1 MPNRLNPLCSCSS
14 SIDSTSYFLVHWFW
28 NIRVNRFLFL
38 LKTLFYISTSFDPET
53 NTLVFNAT
61 IDYSLSI
68 EKNLFFDM
76 QFFNPCRMSFG
87 LLNLCF
93 LIFIYYFHSF
103 SLFLL
108 PGDCGVLVYCV
119 ILYSNVYRKSDV
131 SVVQTF
137 HSYSLFNLSSLVYV
151 DQLIKHL
158 AITLTCHF

>member
-1 MPNRLNPLCSCSS
+1 M
-14 SIDSTSYFLVHWFW
+14 
-28 NIRVNRFLFL
+28 
-38 LKTLFYISTSFDPET
+38 FYVSTSFDRKT
-53 NTLVFNAT
+53 NTLVLNAT
-61 IDYSLSI
+61 IDYTLSI

-119 ILYSNVYRKSDV
+119 ILYINVYRKKDV

-137 HSYSLFNLSSLVYV
+137 QSYSLFSLSSLVYV

-158 AITLTCHF
+158 VITLTCHF

>member
-1 MPNRLNPLCSCSS
+1 M
-14 SIDSTSYFLVHWFW
+14 
-28 NIRVNRFLFL
+28 
-38 LKTLFYISTSFDPET
+38 FYVSTSFDRKT
-53 NTLVFNAT
+53 NTLVLNAT
-61 IDYSLSI
+61 IDYILSI
-68 EKNLFFDM
+68 EKNLFFDV

-119 ILYSNVYRKSDV
+119 ILYINVYRKKDV

-137 HSYSLFNLSSLVYV
+137 QSYSLFSLSSLVYV

-158 AITLTCHF
+158 VITLTCHF

>member
-1 MPNRLNPLCSCSS
+1 M
-14 SIDSTSYFLVHWFW
+14 
-28 NIRVNRFLFL
+28 
-38 LKTLFYISTSFDPET
+38 FYVSTSFDRKT
-53 NTLVFNAT
+53 NTLVLNAT
-61 IDYSLSI
+61 IDYILSI

-119 ILYSNVYRKSDV
+119 ILYINVYRKKDV

-137 HSYSLFNLSSLVYV
+137 QSYSLFSLSSLVYV

-158 AITLTCHF
+158 VISLTCHF

>member
-1 MPNRLNPLCSCSS
+1 M
-14 SIDSTSYFLVHWFW
+14 
-28 NIRVNRFLFL
+28 
-38 LKTLFYISTSFDPET
+38 FYVSTSFDRKT
-53 NTLVFNAT
+53 NTLVLNAT
-61 IDYSLSI
+61 IDYILSI

-119 ILYSNVYRKSDV
+119 ILYINVYRKKDV

-137 HSYSLFNLSSLVYV
+137 QSYSLFSLSSLVYV

-158 AITLTCHF
+158 VITLTCHF